1 MYIYD
6 YRPLL
11 TTSRRIEH
19 GGERTQLL
27 FHTLVLYTRLTA
39 ENKVAL
45 LEEARSLS
53 LSFSLLI
60 RCQIRWFTIAPLG
73 ISRPCVA
80 RPKWQNTATVK
91 FWYNYIHVYIIY
103 LKIFRIDSIDRDYID
118 RVRDQRNTW
127 ANSREEDSNLSF
139 NYGIRRMIIAVI

>member
-60 RCQIRWFTIAPLG
+60 RCQIRTL
-73 ISRPCVA
+73 
-80 RPKWQNTATVK
+80 
-91 FWYNYIHVYIIY
+91 IY
-103 LKIFRIDSIDRDYID
+103 DRA
-118 RVRDQRNTW
+118 VGNF
-127 ANSREEDSNLSF
+127 SSM
-139 NYGIRRMIIAVI
+139 RRAAEMTKHSDG

>member
-1 MYIYD
+1 MIIGHY
-6 YRPLL
+6 LL
-11 TTSRRIEH
+11 RRSVSNTEEN
-19 GGERTQLL
+19 GQLL

>member
-53 LSFSLLI
+53 LSLSL
-60 RCQIRWFTIAPLG
+60 
-73 ISRPCVA
+73 S
-80 RPKWQNTATVK
+80 
-91 FWYNYIHVYIIY
+91 
-103 LKIFRIDSIDRDYID
+103 
-118 RVRDQRNTW
+118 
-127 ANSREEDSNLSF
+127 
-139 NYGIRRMIIAVI
+139 

>member
-53 LSFSLLI
+53 LDTLPDTLIYDRAVGNFS
-60 RCQIRWFTIAPLG
+60 
-73 ISRPCVA
+73 SM
-80 RPKWQNTATVK
+80 
-91 FWYNYIHVYIIY
+91 
-103 LKIFRIDSIDRDYID
+103 
-118 RVRDQRNTW
+118 
-127 ANSREEDSNLSF
+127 
-139 NYGIRRMIIAVI
+139 RRAAEMTKHSDG